1 MVEFSAATATTA
13 RPTATS
19 TAVEVD
25 TVFHALADQTRRDI
39 VQRLL
44 GGEETVSSLAQ
55 PHPMSLAAFVK
66 HVAVLEAAGLV
77 LSTKRGRTRW
87 CRLAPAALRP
97 AEEWMRTYSG
107 LWTTRLDSLERHL
120 EEHP

>member
-1 MVEFSAATATTA
+1 MVELSATAA
-13 RPTATS
+13 D
-19 TAVEVD
+19 EVD
-25 TVFHALADQTRRDI
+25 AVFHALADQTRREV
-39 VQRLL
+39 VQRLR
-44 GGEETVSSLAQ
+44 GGEATVSDLAH

-66 HVAVLEAAGLV
+66 HLAVLEAAGLV

-97 AEEWMRTYSG
+97 AEEWMRAYSE
-107 LWTTRLDSLERHL
+107 LWNSRLDSLERHL